1 MEPLLAVRDLS
12 VQYTARGQPPLAALC
27 DVSFEIA
34 PGEAV
39 GILGESGCGKSTLAL
54 ALMGLL
60 PQTARI
66 SRGEILFK
74 GKSLLGLRESAM
86 EKIRGAEM
94 SLIFQD
100 PSAALHPLLRVE
112 RQVADVI
119 AAHHNWPRA
128 RCTEAASLI
137 LSEVGLSDH
146 GRVSSSY
153 PHQLSGGQRQRVVIA
168 QALACRPALLIADEP
183 TSSLDTTVQAEILAL
198 LKRMRA
204 EHGLALLLVSHDPA
218 VLADMVDRIL
228 VFYAGE
234 LVEEGRALEVLHAP
248 LHPYTQALLNCRRR
262 EAIHPIPGQP
272 PDLQDLPEGCSFEP
286 RCPMKM
292 PVCITAPPDESEPE
306 KGRRVRCF
314 KYSG

>member
-1 MEPLLAVRDLS
+1 MEPLLAVRELS
-12 VQYTARGQPPLAALC
+12 VQYTARGRPPLAALC
-27 DVSFEIA
+27 DVSFEVTA
-34 PGEAV
+34 GEAV

-60 PQTARI
+60 PEAARI
-66 SRGEILFK
+66 SQGEILFK
-74 GKSLLGLRESAM
+74 GSSLLGLRESAM

-100 PSAALHPLLRVE
+100 PSTALNPLLRVE

-119 AAHHNWPRA
+119 AAHHDWPRA
-128 RCTEAASLI
+128 RCAEAASLI

-146 GRVSSSY
+146 GRISSSY

-168 QALACRPALLIADEP
+168 QALACHPALLIADEP

-234 LVEEGRALEVLHAP
+234 LVEDGRALEVLQAP

-262 EAIHPIPGQP
+262 GALHPIPGQP

-286 RCPMKM
+286 RCPLRM
-292 PVCITAPPDESEPE
+292 PICITAPPDESEPE

>member
-1 MEPLLAVRDLS
+1 MDPLLAVHDLS
-12 VQYTARGQPPLAALC
+12 VQYTARDQPPLAALC
-27 DVSFEIA
+27 EVSFEIA

-39 GILGESGCGKSTLAL
+39 GILGESGSGKSTLAL

-60 PQTARI
+60 PEAARV

-74 GKSLLGLRESAM
+74 GNSLLHLRESAM

-100 PSAALHPLLRVE
+100 PATALNPFLRVQ

-119 AAHHNWPRA
+119 AAHHDWPRSH
-128 RCTEAASLI
+128 CSEAASLI

-168 QALACRPALLIADEP
+168 QALACHPALVIADEP
-183 TSSLDTTVQAEILAL
+183 TSSLDTTVQAEILIL

-204 EHGLALLLVSHDPA
+204 EHGLGLLLISHDPA
-218 VLADMVDRIL
+218 VLADTVDRIL

-234 LVEEGRALEVLHAP
+234 LVEDGRTHQVLHAP
-248 LHPYTQALLNCRRR
+248 LHPYTQALLNCRKDGKMS
-262 EAIHPIPGQP
+262 PIPGQP
-272 PDLQDLPEGCSFEP
+272 PDLQDLPTGCSFEP
-286 RCPMKM
+286 RCPLKM
-292 PVCITAPPDESEPE
+292 PICITAPPDEAEPE